1 MVKTKKENVLVCGG
15 CSVRYIHASVQSP
28 KGMQARQWLKK
39 FGAVEDFWVTFVVC
53 SRHK

>member
-1 MVKTKKENVLVCGG
+1 MVKTKKENVLVWG
-15 CSVRYIHASVQSP
+15 CNVRYIHASVQ

-53 SRHK
+53 SKHK